1 MASNSRRKVAKCQ
14 KCQQNRGNFFV
25 VAVAKQFSEQQQQ
38 QQQQQ
43 QQYYNI
49 LIQSSTGMNV

>member
-38 QQQQQ
+38 QQQQ
-43 QQYYNI
+43 YYNI